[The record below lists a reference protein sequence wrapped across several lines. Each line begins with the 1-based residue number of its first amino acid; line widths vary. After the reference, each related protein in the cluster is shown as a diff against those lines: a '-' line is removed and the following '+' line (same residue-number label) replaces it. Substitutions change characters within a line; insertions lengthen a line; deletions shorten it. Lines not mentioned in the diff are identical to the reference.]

1 MTKSFALAAALAAAL
16 LSTAA
21 QADAPKAMH
30 GKMMSGKKMASGKMA
45 SHGKMVSLY
54 QADKCHMYF
63 TPAQAKKYSYAC
75 PDSHGKMKMVKV
87 SSAVAKAEIAKT
99 NAALA
104 PKKAM

>member
-1 MTKSFALAAALAAAL
+1 MTKSFALAAALGTAL
-16 LSTAA
+16 ISTAA
-21 QADAPKAMH
+21 HADAPKMMH
-30 GKMMSGKKMASGKMA
+30 GKMAA
-45 SHGKMVSLY
+45 HGKMVSLY

-87 SSAVAKAEIAKT
+87 SSAVAKTEIAKT

>member
-1 MTKSFALAAALAAAL
+1 MTKILTAAAAGILAAGFLTV
-16 LSTAA
+16 SA
-21 QADAPKAMH
+21 QAAPAKAMH
-30 GKMMSGKKMASGKMA
+30 SKMKPAKTSS
-45 SHGKMVSLY
+45 KMVSLY

-75 PDSHGKMKMVKV
+75 PDSHGKMKPVKV
-87 SSAVAKAEIAKT
+87 SAAVAKAEIAKT